1 MFENIEIT
9 DEVCDNS
16 FSRSVPNISN
26 FATATI
32 DNLRAV

>member
-9 DEVCDNS
+9 DEVCVTIL
-16 FSRSVPNISN
+16 FQEVYLISN